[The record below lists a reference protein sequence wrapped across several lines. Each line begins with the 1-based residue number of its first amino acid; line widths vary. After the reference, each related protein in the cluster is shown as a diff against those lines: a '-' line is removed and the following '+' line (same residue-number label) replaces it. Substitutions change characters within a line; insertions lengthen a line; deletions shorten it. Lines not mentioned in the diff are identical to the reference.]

1 MTFGLW
7 SGKNHTM
14 NEASGQSLPRTGVWN
29 FLATVW
35 PVASP
40 TDSEIQRRQ
49 KVAVRGGQLAMVAM
63 VGTAVVGTALTNF
76 EAFSGRQLL
85 ALAIASLVYISW
97 SLHGMRDAV
106 RSMLGQPGAP
116 TNIAGSGQAPAGAV
130 PYFALQLGLA
140 GLVYYLGD
148 QGQVAPLLWLVLLP
162 PVAHSVILLRGLGI
176 AVVSVLSMALLVF
189 NQLYW
194 HGWPW
199 VLNAGLAFCSAVLF
213 TLVFTLLAVSSEKA
227 RGEVQRLAGELGE
240 ANRKLRE
247 YAVQAEELAATRERN
262 RLAREIHD
270 SLGHYLT
277 VANVQLEAARAL
289 RDREPVRAHDALVKA
304 QSLIQEGLQEIRRS
318 VATLRASPL
327 DNQSLAEALRQIV
340 EESRTSGLAA
350 DMTVQGTVRP
360 LAPPAELTLYRAA
373 QEGLTNVR
381 KHARTNGA
389 QLVLDYQAPARVR
402 LSISDDGAGA
412 ASDDAVRASGFGLLG
427 LRERAQLL
435 GGEVHVRTAPGAG
448 FTLEVEVPG

>member
-1 MTFGLW
+1 M
-7 SGKNHTM
+7 
-14 NEASGQSLPRTGVWN
+14 
-29 FLATVW
+29 ATVW
-35 PVASP
+35 PMASP
-40 TDSEIQRRQ
+40 NDSEIQRRQ
-49 KVAVRGGQLAMVAM
+49 KVAVRSGQLAMVAM
-63 VGTAVVGTALTNF
+63 VGTAVAGTALTNSQT
-76 EAFSGRQLL
+76 FSGWQLL
-85 ALAIASLVYISW
+85 ALAGASLVYIGW

-106 RSMLGQPGAP
+106 RSMLGHPGAP
-116 TNIAGSGQAPAGAV
+116 TNIAGSGRAPAGAV
-130 PYFALQLGLA
+130 PYFTLQLGLA

-148 QGQVAPLLWLVLLP
+148 QGNVAPLLWLVLLP
-162 PVAHSVILLRGLGI
+162 PVAHSVILLRGPGI
-176 AVVSVLSMALLVF
+176 AVVSVLSMAILIF

-194 HGWPW
+194 HGWQW
-199 VLNAGLAFCSAVLF
+199 VPNAGLAFSSAVLF

-289 RDREPVRAHDALVKA
+289 HTREPMRAHDALVKA
-304 QSLIQEGLQEIRRS
+304 QSLIQEGLQQIRHS
-318 VATLRASPL
+318 VATLRTSPL
-327 DNQSLAEALRQIV
+327 DNQPLAEALRQMV
-340 EESRTSGLAA
+340 EESCTSGLAA
-350 DMTVQGTVRP
+350 EMVVRGAVRYLP
-360 LAPPAELTLYRAA
+360 APAELTLYRAG

-381 KHARTNGA
+381 KHAQTGRA
-389 QLVLDYQAPARVR
+389 QLVLDYQDSAKVR
-402 LSISDDGAGA
+402 LSVSDEGAGA
-412 ASDDAVRASGFGLLG
+412 TDGAASASGFGLLG

-435 GGEVHVRTAPGAG
+435 GGEVRVRTAPGAG